1 MDELSIFVDESGD
14 TGDES
19 EYYLVTLVFHHQ
31 SNDLTHS
38 VQQYRNSLSAKR
50 LSTPTFHLNPLMRAK
65 HEFAGMPVEER
76 RRILSTFRVF
86 AQKSPYRYITLAH
99 KKSACD
105 WCYDKLFSRIK
116 RSLVSA
122 FRNHLDYFQSFDTIK
137 IYYDNGQ
144 SLVTRTL
151 HDAVEEALGKTAIIY
166 KDAPPCAYMLAQIA
180 DYACGVELAALKY
193 EAHKESQTER
203 IFFGTRRT
211 FKKNH
216 LDKLRR
222 HRLA

>member
-19 EYYLVTLVFHHQ
+19 EYYLITLVFHNQ
-31 SNDLTHS
+31 SDDLLLS
-38 VQQYRNSLSAKR
+38 MQQYRNSLSIKQLRA
-50 LSTPTFHLNPLMRAK
+50 STFHLNPLMRAK
-65 HEFAGMPVEER
+65 LEFAGISVEER
-76 RRILSTFRVF
+76 RRVLSTFRVF
-86 AQKSPYRYITLAH
+86 AQKSPYRYVTITH

-105 WCYDKLFSRIK
+105 WSYDKLSSRIR
-116 RSLVSA
+116 RSLVSV
-122 FRNHLDYFQSFDTIK
+122 FRNHLDYFQAFDVIK

-144 SLVTRTL
+144 SLVTRAL
-151 HDAVEEALGKTAIIY
+151 HDAVEEALGKTAIEY
-166 KDAPPCAYMLAQIA
+166 RDAPPCAYMLAQIA

-193 EAHKESQTER
+193 ETHKESRTER
-203 IFFGTRRT
+203 IFFGTWRT

-216 LDKLRR
+216 LEKLRR